1 MRIFSSLLVLVLFAS
16 LLEAS
21 SYYRSIRVSA
31 FPTKVKAQQSVVRV
45 KKFLASK
52 KVVQKYKK
60 EIGFDVKV
68 AKVGKYY
75 MSVIEPFFDEKKKL
89 QEVLDIVRARYP
101 KAYVRKLK
109 SNKYK
114 QHKKSVTQ
122 KVHKKVAPK
131 KEKKQKIVEVVKP
144 VVEVVAKE
152 KQIVAQNKP
161 KEVTPTTEPKVVQK
175 KESSKSKEVQKMA
188 APAAVA
194 VVEEVVT
201 QEVVEKVAPK
211 KEQEDIQ
218 KIQKEFE
225 SLDMTQ
231 PEDDQ
236 EELQEELNIW
246 LILFVLTFMLLVLVI
261 VYFLFIRKNGV
272 EIIVDEEAQK
282 EAQELSVTVAK
293 LNKEIATLQEQQKE
307 QESAKEELELLFG
320 EFIAS
325 LTPKDNALDSE
336 KVKEIV
342 KHFAYFYATLE
353 SFQPQLIRDAR
364 PKENLTFD
372 LKTMVELFVTL
383 IEQKAQ
389 EKNITIESNIEQSIP
404 SLLKADPFAIA
415 ELFSHTINKVLA
427 VAQNEVLRIDLE
439 KISEKK
445 DGVEVAFVFASPTL
459 RDVDIEVSQNLLQ
472 MAGASY
478 YKDGNAISLVTDCQT
493 LQTQA
498 EVVKEQEVIE
508 VPVVEKQEEQEVQKQ
523 EEVKA
528 LEVEAGIENC
538 GDDSEIYIS
547 MVEDFLDSYKDSDK
561 ELEKLCDAQDFAK
574 ARELAVEIKDFAQH
588 IGAYQL
594 SQNLSSLEESLAQE
608 SQEIACE
615 FFGTYKENLE
625 KVLQEIEQYKQK

>member
-1 MRIFSSLLVLVLFAS
+1 MRIFSGLLFLVLITS

-31 FPTKVKAQQSVVRV
+31 FADEAKAQQSVERV

-114 QHKKSVTQ
+114 QHKKSVTH
-122 KVHKKVAPK
+122 KTHKKVEPK
-131 KEKKQKIVEVVKP
+131 KEKKQKIAEVVKP
-144 VVEVVAKE
+144 VVEIVAKE
-152 KQIVAQNKP
+152 NQIVAQNKP
-161 KEVTPTTEPKVVQK
+161 KKVTPTKTESKVVQK
-175 KESSKSKEVQKMA
+175 KETPKSQEVKKVV
-188 APAAVA
+188 APATVA

-201 QEVVEKVAPK
+201 QEVVQKIAPK
-211 KEQEDIQ
+211 KEQENVQ

-231 PEDDQ
+231 PQDEQ
-236 EELQEELNIW
+236 EKPQEELNIW
-246 LILFVLTFMLLVLVI
+246 LILFVLTFMLLVLAI

-272 EIIVDEEAQK
+272 EIIVDQQAQK
-282 EAQELSVTVAK
+282 EVEELNATVAM
-293 LNKEIATLQEQQKE
+293 LNKEIVSLQEQQKE

-325 LTPKDNALDSE
+325 LTPKDEALDSE

-342 KHFAYFYATLE
+342 KHFAHFYAILE

-383 IEQKAQ
+383 VEQKAQ
-389 EKNITIESNIEQSIP
+389 EKNITIESNIEQSLP
-404 SLLKADPFAIA
+404 SLVKADPFAIA

-459 RDVDIEVSQNLLQ
+459 RDVDIEISQNLLQ

-478 YKDGNAISLVTDCQT
+478 HKDGNAISLVTDCKT
-493 LQTQA
+493 LQTQE
-498 EVVKEQEVIE
+498 EVVKEEEVEE
-508 VPVVEKQEEQEVQKQ
+508 VLVEEKQ

-588 IGAYQL
+588 IGANQL

-608 SQEIACE
+608 SQDIACE